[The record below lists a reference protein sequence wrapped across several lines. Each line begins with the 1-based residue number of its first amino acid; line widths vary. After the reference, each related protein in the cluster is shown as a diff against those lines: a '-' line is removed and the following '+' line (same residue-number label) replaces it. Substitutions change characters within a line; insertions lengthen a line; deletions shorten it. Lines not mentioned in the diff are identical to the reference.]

1 MIRFILIILAI
12 FAVLIGGLVAAVHFI
27 PSSAYKDKIET
38 VAESALGRDVT
49 INGDIKLRLFPKIT
63 ASAGQTVIANPEGFG
78 DSDFAS
84 MTELR
89 AAVKILPLLSQKVE
103 IDEFILVDPKL
114 SLVKLEN
121 GENNWTFSS
130 TSTGSPT
137 PEDETPTNPDAVQA
151 RLGDVRLVNGDLSYD
166 DRQAGQTHTLT
177 NLNILIKLPEIN
189 GPLGVDGD
197 GILDELPFELNADV
211 ENLQK
216 LLEGVS
222 TPVNAD
228 LKTDLATTGF
238 NGNIVLGDVIGLDL
252 TANAEVPDLQAFADF
267 MKIEIPGAKAL
278 GKANVKAKVDGQVG
292 ALILSDVILKHT
304 SDLLK
309 IDFTGGANVGEKI
322 AFKGDLDFNAPNL
335 RALAQ
340 TADVV
345 LPEGDIYRSFS
356 LDGQTQGSLES
367 VSLSNAT
374 LKFDDIVGTGNMLLN
389 LSGAKP
395 KLTGNLKT
403 NTINATNYAAAS
415 GATEKPKSTNKTD
428 GWQDIPLDLSPLKSV
443 DVDLKIEAEGLKF
456 QGIDIGKTLLNT
468 TIINGKLVA
477 DLTETSLYGG
487 KGSAKIVA
495 DASAATPKVEMIASL
510 NALNAA
516 PFLGAVADFDK
527 VEGVGG
533 FNISINGTGASMSSI
548 MSSLSG
554 AGAFKF
560 DDGAI
565 KGLNAAQLMRS
576 ATEFLNTGTIPSA
589 LSEEQETDF
598 TEFAADFNINKGVAS
613 TNAFNF
619 VTPGLEIPGQGQLD
633 LGNRTLSL
641 SMFPKSGDKSLG
653 INGFAP
659 PIKISGSWNKL
670 SVGLD
675 QDWLKEQL
683 TQQLKNE
690 AQNLIQKE
698 LGLDKA
704 LGGNTGNI
712 LGSGKEADDARKEA
726 IGNALG
732 NALGIK
738 KPAATPTP
746 TATPSP
752 TATADSATS
761 STETVGPEEEVDEE
775 EKSIEEQLEEEAKKK
790 LRDLFK

>member
-356 LDGQTQGSLES
+356 LDGQTQGSLDS

-487 KGSAKIVA
+487 KGTAKIVA
-495 DASAATPKVEMIASL
+495 DGSAATPKVEMIASL

>member
-63 ASAGQTVIANPEGFG
+63 ASAGQTVIANPKGFG

-130 TSTGSPT
+130 TSTDSPA

-177 NLNILIKLPEIN
+177 KLNILIKLPEIN

-292 ALILSDVILKHT
+292 ALILSDVILKHS

-356 LDGQTQGSLES
+356 LDGQTQGSLDS

-487 KGSAKIVA
+487 KGTAKIVA

-738 KPAATPTP
+738 KPAATPAP

-761 STETVGPEEEVDEE
+761 STETVGPEEEIDEE